1 LDEKMKDAVKITV
14 IATAFKDSDM
24 RSRQESRLGFAMPE
38 INYPP
43 QRDYSH
49 RESMPDPEPAMVMEE
64 SVERPGAEA
73 VASQTMQKRSSLI
86 RTISKCPRS
95 CASATRCRQ

>member
-1 LDEKMKDAVKITV
+1 
-14 IATAFKDSDM
+14 M

-49 RESMPDPEPAMVMEE
+49 REIMPDPEPAMVMEAP
-64 SVERPGAEA
+64 ERPIAEA
-73 VASQTMQKRSSLI
+73 VAQQPMQQAQQFDQDDLEVPAFLRKRNEM
-86 RTISKCPRS
+86 
-95 CASATRCRQ
+95 